1 MNKLLKFLILI
12 LIITI
17 PLVILTSCS
26 NIEVET
32 PKTVQEQLDLLLN
45 NLQNS
50 TQKINGSTHYNDTL
64 FQNYSGNIDKN
75 ALKMTLKIN
84 DTDYYYSSKVLLK
97 AVNNKYTVENPD
109 TNLAQQKNLMPF
121 SLLYFSYSEGNSDSI
136 FMTDKTI
143 NISFIN
149 KGAKLSFDS
158 DKSVTD
164 GYLSIYFEQDKICNS
179 VFTALEGNKKLT
191 AFYEYEQVSNPIT
204 EAPVVHPTDTLS
216 YAIYAI
222 SKFSKKYSEQTLHTK
237 DNFNTEAKIS
247 AVILEKTKVK
257 SVTSVDITDQNK
269 NYTLTINYLAKEMI
283 VGVGSAITTLS
294 IAYNID
300 YEINYVRI
308 NTTDYVLK

>member
-1 MNKLLKFLILI
+1 M
-12 LIITI
+12 I

-26 NIEVET
+26 NIEVKT
-32 PKTVQEQLDLLLN
+32 PKTAQEQLDLLLS
-45 NLQNS
+45 NLQNTS
-50 TQKINGSTHYNDTL
+50 QEISGSTHYNDIL
-64 FQNYSGNIDKN
+64 FENYHGTIDKN

-97 AVNNKYTVENPD
+97 AVSTNFAVENPD
-109 TNLAQQKNLMPF
+109 TTLAQQKNLIPF
-121 SLLYFSYSEGNSDSI
+121 NLLYFTYSEGNSDSI

-158 DKSVTD
+158 DKSVVN
-164 GYLSIYFEQDKICNS
+164 GYLSIYFEQDKIRSS

-191 AFYEYEQVSNPIT
+191 AYYEYKQASSPIV
-204 EAPVVHPTDTLS
+204 EAPTVYPTDTLS

-269 NYTLTINYLAKEMI
+269 NYTLTINYNNKEMI
-283 VGVGSAITTLS
+283 VGVGSAITTLT
-294 IAYNID
+294 IAYNIN

-308 NTTDYVLK
+308 NSTDYILK